1 MGTMIDKFE
10 GIILNSARRIITA
23 GVFILLLGMIWN
35 FFGGSL
41 NIADGANVERGDRYD
56 MPTFQEPQ
64 FEGLQADSEMKSDE
78 EAAPEE
84 TISPVER
91 DYKKELDA
99 MASDMAPLYI
109 SLKGWDGDD
118 AKEDIRKYL
127 SKEVAR
133 AAYGTLNK
141 KQRDDW
147 VDGAVDYLDDFSD
160 YMVDKYDI
168 NKPKPIMADK
178 KLPSVEDGIMNRPL
192 SAYENEADA
201 LYDNHADEASDA
213 AATASRNNEKGMG
226 QLMNVGYAIG
236 AMILLI
242 LILLIFKA
250 ENSLRRSADSME
262 KS

>member
-109 SLKGWDGDD
+109 SLRGWNDD
-118 AKEDIRKYL
+118 AKEEIRKYL

-168 NKPKPIMADK
+168 NKPKPISADK

-192 SAYENEADA
+192 SAYENQADA